1 MKIKILMSALA
12 TAFTVSVAEAA
23 ETSDVQSQLDQLKSQ
38 ISVLEAKVKTQ
49 NATIQSEQGKSRSEE
64 AHLAEEEKE
73 FDDLDDR
80 VMGIRQERGYS
91 IPGFGTARNY
101 GLDMAEDGS
110 ETLITAPQL
119 NKDYSLLL
127 QNQFVNDEVGEVSDT
142 GARVQFSGTVQASFE
157 ADSNPF
163 GQVVDDTGN
172 YETEEKSD
180 LLGQAEFDLSA
191 QINDWV
197 TGYIH
202 YFSSTEPGVNVEME
216 QAFIVFGN
224 LDRSPTYA
232 SVGKEFVSSGG
243 YSTNMVSR
251 PLTREVG
258 RFRANEATVGTFW
271 DGFRGNIF
279 GYDNEREL
287 EGDTF
292 KSLGQWGAQIEYF
305 SQMSDSFEDT
315 FGDDW
320 SFKAGVA
327 YVNDISTAESYD
339 SSNVLSSDEE
349 INEYIPSGN
358 VYARVGYQ
366 EWSLLG
372 EYQHNFEAFEADE
385 LSMNS
390 DGAKIAATNV
400 ELTYR
405 FDVGRPSWITANYG
419 QSSQALALQLP
430 QRVYGVTYGINILK
444 NTVLS
449 FEYLL
454 QQDYSEDDFA
464 FAPGN
469 LSTDNLQLGTG
480 ENNNQFTAQVDVFF

>member
-23 ETSDVQSQLDQLKSQ
+23 QTTDVQSQIDQLKAQ
-38 ISVLEAKVKTQ
+38 ISSLENKVQSQGKT
-49 NATIQSEQGKSRSEE
+49 IKSEQE
-64 AHLAEEEKE
+64 HLAEEEKE

-80 VMGIRQERGYS
+80 IMGIRQEAGYS
-91 IPGFGTARNY
+91 IPGFGTGRNF

-110 ETLITAPQL
+110 ETLIMAPQL

-127 QNQFVNDEVGEVSDT
+127 QNQFVNEQLGNVSET
-142 GARVQFSGTVQASFE
+142 GARVQFSGTVEASFE

-163 GQVVDDTGN
+163 GQVVDDAGN
-172 YETEEKSD
+172 FETEQKSD

-191 QINDWV
+191 QVNDWV

-202 YFSSTEPGVNVEME
+202 YFSSTEPGSSVEME

-232 SVGKEFVSSGG
+232 SVGREFMSSGS

-251 PLTREVG
+251 PLTREIG
-258 RFRANEATVGTFW
+258 RFRANEATLGTIW
-271 DGFRGNIF
+271 EGFRANIF
-279 GYDNEREL
+279 GYDNERQL
-287 EGDTF
+287 TSDDS
-292 KSLGQWGAQIEYF
+292 KSVDKWGAQIEYF
-305 SQMSDSFEDT
+305 SQMSDFFEDT
-315 FGDDW
+315 FSDDW
-320 SFKAGVA
+320 SFKAGAA
-327 YVNDISTAESYD
+327 YVNDLSTGESYD
-339 SSNVLSSDEE
+339 TSNVLPTSFE
-349 INEYIPSGN
+349 IDHYIPSGN
-358 VYARVGYQ
+358 VYARLGYQ
-366 EWSLLG
+366 EWSLMG
-372 EYQHNFEAFEADE
+372 EYQHNFKAFEADE

-390 DGAKIAATNV
+390 DGAKVAATNV

-405 FDVGRPSWITANYG
+405 FDLGRPSWITANYG
-419 QSSQALALQLP
+419 QTSDALALQLP

-454 QQDYSEDDFA
+454 QQDYSEDDVA

-469 LSTDNLQLGTG
+469 ENFDHLQRGTG
-480 ENNNQFTAQVDVFF
+480 DNNSQFIVQVDLFF